1 MEDVID
7 VMEGLITKV
16 VEVESGRDRP
26 RCVVESPDSIN
37 VNSVMNMDDD
47 VEVIILDDTLH
58 KPFESP
64 SEVYV
69 QVDPLSID
77 TENVAVKKEPVSD
90 LADCKELV
98 VHELYTEANL
108 DDIDLAMEV
117 VEEIVVEEVMIDD
130 ELDQTSN
137 SDHKENVIRDECEEQ
152 ITEFKISETCT
163 DIRDV
168 VGGTKV
174 EANDDKCPQLSDTK
188 METAAYNGNGEDVDD
203 ECEDDVDDGDD
214 DEYDGDNDDDDEDED
229 DDDDEDEEEEAEE
242 EGRKD
247 VKRDDLHGGSDMK
260 LENKTTKLPK
270 QQPETRNMGSVMPEM
285 SVNRRSSQES
295 TTTTT
300 TTTET
305 STANSSSSSSG
316 SEGDSSS
323 SNEDSSKS
331 SSNSDSDNAS
341 GSNSEEADTVARA
354 TSAALTD
361 KKTHHVPSAAKRE
374 DLKKQHSDGTDKQDG
389 NYGMYVCCVM
399 GLA

>member
-16 VEVESGRDRP
+16 VEVESGRDQA
-26 RCVVESPDSIN
+26 RCMVESPDNKN
-37 VNSVMNMDDD
+37 VNPVRNKDDG
-47 VEVIILDDTLH
+47 VEVIILDDTMH
-58 KPFESP
+58 KTFESP
-64 SEVYV
+64 SEVIV

-77 TENVAVKKEPVSD
+77 PENAAIKKEPVTE
-90 LADCKELV
+90 LVDCKDLV

-117 VEEIVVEEVMIDD
+117 VEEIVVEEVMVDD

-137 SDHKENVIRDECEEQ
+137 SEHKANVIKDECEEQ
-152 ITEFKISETCT
+152 ITEFKMSETST
-163 DIRDV
+163 DIRDM
-168 VGGTKV
+168 VGGLKA

-188 METAAYNGNGEDVDD
+188 METAGYNGNGDDVD
-203 ECEDDVDDGDD
+203 ECEDDIDDGDD
-214 DEYDGDNDDDDEDED
+214 DEYDGDDDDDDDEDED
-229 DDDDEDEEEEAEE
+229 DVDEEEAAEE
-242 EGRKD
+242 GEEGEKKD
-247 VKRDDLHGGSDMK
+247 IKRDDLHGGSDMK
-260 LENKTTKLPK
+260 SENKTTKSPK
-270 QQPETRNMGSVMPEM
+270 QQPEAEDMGNVIPEV

-316 SEGDSSS
+316 SEGNSSS

-341 GSNSEEADTVARA
+341 DSNSEEAVETVRA

-361 KKTHHVPSAAKRE
+361 KKKSQVPSAAKRQ
-374 DLKKQHSDGTDKQDG
+374 DLKKKHSNGTDEQDG
-389 NYGMYVCCVM
+389 NHGMYGV
-399 GLA
+399 

>member
-16 VEVESGRDRP
+16 VEAESGRDRP
-26 RCVVESPDSIN
+26 RRVAESPDSIN
-37 VNSVMNMDDD
+37 TNPVRNKDDD

-58 KPFESP
+58 KTFESP
-64 SEVYV
+64 SEAHV
-69 QVDPLSID
+69 QLDPLSID
-77 TENVAVKKEPVSD
+77 NENVAIKKEPV
-90 LADCKELV
+90 AGCKELAM
-98 VHELYTEANL
+98 HELYAEANL

-117 VEEIVVEEVMIDD
+117 VEEIVVEEVIVDG
-130 ELDQTSN
+130 ELDQTST
-137 SDHKENVIRDECEEQ
+137 SEHKANVIKDECEEQ
-152 ITEFKISETCT
+152 VTEFKVSETCT

-168 VGGTKV
+168 AGGTKV
-174 EANDDKCPQLSDTK
+174 EENDGKCPQFSDTK
-188 METAAYNGNGEDVDD
+188 TETAGYNGHAEDVED

-214 DEYDGDNDDDDEDED
+214 DEYDGDDDDDDEDED
-229 DDDDEDEEEEAEE
+229 DDDDEEEAEEAEE

-270 QQPETRNMGSVMPEM
+270 QQPEVRNVGGVMPEV

-341 GSNSEEADTVARA
+341 GCNSEGAETVARA
-354 TSAALTD
+354 TSAAVAD
-361 KKTHHVPSAAKRE
+361 KKSHHAPSAAKRE
-374 DLKKQHSDGTDKQDG
+374 DVKKKRGGGTEELDG
-389 NYGMYVCCVM
+389 NYGTYVRCVM
-399 GLA
+399 GM